1 MLQQG
6 YVLKSVSTSVSL
18 LSKLQIPE
26 DNIIL
31 YFCLSCAWRT
41 SKFNFRLKVP
51 YIWSLVTITSTKSSF
66 KTDKGI
72 LTIVSKSFYMLAN
85 NLPFSH

>member
-26 DNIIL
+26 GSIIL
-31 YFCLSCAWRT
+31 F
-41 SKFNFRLKVP
+41 V
-51 YIWSLVTITSTKSSF
+51 SLVPGTLPSSTS
-66 KTDKGI
+66 D
-72 LTIVSKSFYMLAN
+72 
-85 NLPFSH
+85 